1 MAPSCR
7 TLFPRQ
13 KIQIDCQ
20 TGVYLLRFIV
30 NHNTCTMDSIRE
42 YWIKNMVC
50 RRCLKVIKQELHDLH
65 ITVLSLELGKLTV
78 KAPEIAIVEV
88 DQKVVD
94 VLHSNGFEIAKSE
107 EEMIVEKIKIALIS
121 LIADIPINMKE
132 KTSDYLANMLHREYK
147 VLSKIFSKNE
157 NSTIEKYF
165 IKLKIEKVKELIQ
178 LRQHTFSDIAY
189 MLEYSSVNH
198 LSKQFKEIM
207 GMSMTDYKKT
217 QKWQRDFLDEII

>member
-1 MAPSCR
+1 
-7 TLFPRQ
+7 
-13 KIQIDCQ
+13 
-20 TGVYLLRFIV
+20 
-30 NHNTCTMDSIRE
+30 MDSIRE

-50 RRCLKVIKQELHDLH
+50 RRCLKVIKQELHDLR

-121 LIADIPINMKE
+121 LVADIPINIRE
-132 KTSDYLANMLHREYK
+132 KTSDYLASILHREYK

-189 MLEYSSVNH
+189 MLDYSSVNH
-198 LSKQFKEIM
+198 LSRQFKEIM
-207 GMSMTDYKKT
+207 GMSTTDYKNS
-217 QKWQRDFLDEII
+217 QEWQRGFLDEII

>member
-1 MAPSCR
+1 
-7 TLFPRQ
+7 
-13 KIQIDCQ
+13 
-20 TGVYLLRFIV
+20 
-30 NHNTCTMDSIRE
+30 MDSIRE

-50 RRCLKVIKQELHDLH
+50 RRCLKVIKQELHDLD

-78 KAPEIAIVEV
+78 KAPEIAIVEA
-88 DQKVVD
+88 DQKVVG

-121 LIADIPINMKE
+121 LVADIPINIRG
-132 KTSDYLANMLHREYK
+132 KTSDYLANIVHREYK

-157 NSTIEKYF
+157 NITIEKYF

-189 MLEYSSVNH
+189 LLDYSSVNH
-198 LSKQFKEIM
+198 LSRQFKEIM
-207 GMSMTDYKKT
+207 GMSMTDYKND
-217 QKWQRDFLDEII
+217 QAWERNFFDEII